1 MSRPSRFPTPGAPS
15 HLGAS
20 TPARRAA
27 LAVLGSAA
35 LLLAARLVNAQ
46 QPAAQ
51 TGVTQQGNTVMVASP
66 ATALA
71 RGATVEGITEYTLAN
86 GLRVLV
92 FPDQSKSTV
101 TVNVTYL
108 VGSRHEGYGETGMA
122 HLFEHML
129 FKGTPRHPRIPSEI
143 EARGSR
149 YNANTSFDRTVYH
162 QTLPAADSNL
172 VWALDLEADRMVN
185 ANLERADLDA
195 EFPVVRNEYE
205 SGENSPFLVTAK
217 RVLGSAYLHHAYGHL
232 PIGALSD
239 IENASIDRMRAFYKK
254 YYQPDNAVL
263 MLAGK
268 FDEQRTLAIIQEKF
282 AGIPRPTRLLDPTY
296 TVEPPQDGE
305 RTATI
310 RRAGTE
316 QLIAAYYKVPA
327 GAHGDFAA
335 IDVLDQVMRNAPAGR
350 LHKALVEAGKA
361 ASVGGLKLQQRDPA
375 GIFWIAHLRASDS
388 LNAARDALL
397 KAVDEVVARAPTG
410 VEGER
415 AKRTLLKN
423 IELSLANSEQIGL
436 DMSEWIAMGDWRL
449 FFLHRDRIEKV
460 TPADVQR
467 VAAAY
472 LKPSNR
478 TLGFFIPTASPDRAV
493 IRAVA
498 PSDVAAMVI
507 GYKGRAAAASGEVF
521 DASPANIDART
532 KRGRFSDGVKFAL
545 LPKKT
550 RGETVNAVITLRFGD
565 ERTMTG
571 RTHVADPVAQML
583 LRGTTT
589 KTRQQLRDTL
599 DRLKARLTV
608 TTAGPLAIRVLLETT
623 RPNFAPA
630 LALAAEVLRSPAFDA
645 KEFEEMRRVRIAQL
659 ESQRSEPVIAGQLAY
674 LRLSAPYP
682 PGHPRY
688 IPSADEQLDA
698 LKALTVDD
706 ARKFHA
712 DFYGVS
718 SGEIAAVG
726 DFDATAVLDQLG
738 GLFSGWRSKTPYAHV
753 TAVYTPVAAMR
764 QTVETPD
771 KPNAFLIAGHNFPM
785 RDVDADYP
793 AIELANY
800 LMGGGMLGS
809 RLVARVRTKESL
821 SYMAGSALAVQTHDP
836 LGQFIAMAIQSPAN
850 ADKVERAFIEEI
862 ERAIRDGF
870 SADEVAQ
877 GKTGYLQARQVA
889 RSQDAQLANTLATSL
904 LNDRT
909 MAWDADL
916 ESKIKALTPEQLT
929 AAFRRTIDPRKLT
942 VVKAGSFG
950 RAMQAGA
957 PAPGQTP
964 DAAPRKP

>member
-1 MSRPSRFPTPGAPS
+1 MFRHSRLPTAGAPS
-15 HLGAS
+15 HQRGY

-35 LLLAARLVNAQ
+35 LLVAARLVSAQ
-46 QPAAQ
+46 PPASPPGPQ
-51 TGVTQQGNTVMVASP
+51 QQGAALGVRSSAPAITRVAS
-66 ATALA
+66 
-71 RGATVEGITEYTLAN
+71 VEGITEYVLAN
-86 GLRVLV
+86 GLRVLL
-92 FPDQSKSTV
+92 FPDQSKATV

-129 FKGTPRHPRIPSEI
+129 FKGTPRHPKIPSEI

-149 YNANTSFDRTVYH
+149 YNANTSFDRTIYY
-162 QTLPAADSNL
+162 QTMPAADSNV

-185 ANLERADLDA
+185 ARLERSDLDA
-195 EFPVVRNEYE
+195 EYPIVRNEYE

-217 RVLGSAYLHHAYGHL
+217 RVLASAYLHHAYGHL

-254 YYQPDNAVL
+254 YYQPDNAIL

-268 FDEQRTLAIIQEKF
+268 FDERRALQIIEEKF
-282 AGIPRPTRLLDPTY
+282 AGIPRPARSLEPTY

-305 RTATI
+305 RTTTI

-316 QLIAAYYKVPA
+316 QLLAAYYKVPP
-327 GAHGDFAA
+327 GAHGHFAA
-335 IDVLDQVMRNAPAGR
+335 IDVLDQVMRSAPAGR

-388 LNAARDALL
+388 LGAARDALL
-397 KAVDEVVARAPTG
+397 KAVDEIIGRAPTSEE
-410 VEGER
+410 VER
-415 AKRTLLKN
+415 AKTALLKT
-423 IELSLANSEQIGL
+423 IELSLANSEQVGL

-449 FFLHRDRIEKV
+449 LFIHRDRLERV

-472 LKPSNR
+472 LKPANR
-478 TLGFFIPTASPDRAV
+478 TLGFFVPTVAPDRAT
-493 IRAVA
+493 IPAVA
-498 PSDVAAMVI
+498 PTDVAAMVI
-507 GYKGRAAAASGEVF
+507 GYKGRAAAASGEAF

-532 KRGRFSDGVKFAL
+532 KRGRLSDGLKFAL

-571 RTHVADPVAQML
+571 RAHIADPVAQML

-599 DRLKARLTV
+599 DRLKARVTV
-608 TTAGPLAIRVLLETT
+608 TTAGPMGIRVVLETT
-623 RPNFAPA
+623 RPNVGPV
-630 LALAAEVLRSPAFDA
+630 LALAAEVLRAPAFDA
-645 KEFEEMRRVRIAQL
+645 KEFEEMRRARVAQL
-659 ESQRSEPVIAGQLAY
+659 EAQRSEPVVAGQLAY
-674 LRLSAPYP
+674 LRLTAPYP
-682 PGHPRY
+682 KGHPRY
-688 IPSADEQLDA
+688 IASAEEQLDA

-712 DFYGVS
+712 DFYGTS

-726 DFDATAVLDQLG
+726 DFDAVAALDQLG
-738 GLFSGWRSKTPYAHV
+738 TLFSGWPSKTPYVHV
-753 TAVYTPVAAMR
+753 AAVYSPVSATR

-785 RDVDADYP
+785 RDADPDYP
-793 AIELANY
+793 ALELVNY

-821 SYMAGSALAVQTHDP
+821 SYTAGSALAVQARDP
-836 LGQFIAMAIQSPAN
+836 LGQFIAMAIQAAAN
-850 ADKVERAFIEEI
+850 ADKVERAFIEEV

-870 SADEVAQ
+870 TPEEVSQ

-889 RSQDAQLANTLATSL
+889 RSQDAQLAAALATSL

-916 ESKIKALTPEQLT
+916 ESKIQALTPGQLT
-929 AAFRRTIDPRKLT
+929 AALRRTIDPGKIT
-942 VVKAGSFG
+942 VVKAGSF
-950 RAMQAGA
+950 AKAVQAGQ
-957 PAPGQTP
+957 PAPKP
-964 DAAPRKP
+964 AP

>member
-1 MSRPSRFPTPGAPS
+1 MSRLSRFPTAGVPPHS
-15 HLGAS
+15 TVH

-35 LLLAARLVNAQ
+35 LLLAARLVSAQ
-46 QPAAQ
+46 QPTAA
-51 TGVTQQGNTVMVASP
+51 TAPQQQRTTVIVASP
-66 ATALA
+66 ATAA
-71 RGATVEGITEYTLAN
+71 IRGATVEGITEYALAN
-86 GLRVLV
+86 GLRVLL
-92 FPDQSKSTV
+92 FPDQTQPTV

-108 VGSRHEGYGETGMA
+108 VGSRHEGYGETGVA

-129 FKGTPRHPRIPSEI
+129 FKGTPRHPKIPAEM

-149 YNANTSFDRTVYH
+149 YNANTSFDRTIYH
-162 QTLPAADSNL
+162 QTMAAADSNL

-185 ANLERADLDA
+185 ATLERAELEA
-195 EFPVVRNEYE
+195 EYPVVRNEYE

-239 IENASIDRMRAFYKK
+239 VENASVDRMRAFYKK

-268 FDEQRTLAIIQEKF
+268 FDERRALEIIQDKF
-282 AGIPRPTRLLDPTY
+282 ARIPRPARVLEPTY

-310 RRAGTE
+310 RRAGSE
-316 QLIAAYYKVPA
+316 QMIAAYYKVPA

-335 IDVLDQVMRNAPAGR
+335 IDVLDQVMRSAPAGR
-350 LHKALVEAGKA
+350 LHKVLVAAGKA

-375 GIFWIAHLRASDS
+375 GIFWIANLRASDS
-388 LNAARDALL
+388 LTAARDALL
-397 KAVDEVVARAPTG
+397 KAVDEIIARAPTG
-410 VEGER
+410 EEVER
-415 AKRTLLKN
+415 AKTTLLKN
-423 IELSLANSEQIGL
+423 IELSLTKSEQIGL

-449 FFLHRDRIEKV
+449 FFIHRDRVEKV

-478 TLGFFIPTASPDRAV
+478 TLGFFIPTAAPDRAT
-493 IRAVA
+493 IPAVA
-498 PSDVAAMVI
+498 PADVAAMVV
-507 GYKGRAAAASGEVF
+507 GYKGRVAAVSGEAF

-550 RGETVNAVITLRFGD
+550 RGETVNAVILLRFGD

-571 RTHVADPVAQML
+571 RAHVADPVAQML

-599 DRLKARLTV
+599 DRLKARVTV
-608 TTAGPLAIRVLLETT
+608 STAGPMAIRVVLETT
-623 RPNFAPA
+623 RPNFA
-630 LALAAEVLRSPAFDA
+630 LALTVVSEVLRAPTFDA
-645 KEFEEMRRVRIAQL
+645 KEFEEMRRARVAQL
-659 ESQRSEPVIAGQLAY
+659 EAQRSEPVIAGQLAY
-674 LRLSAPYP
+674 LRLTTPYP
-682 PGHPRY
+682 KGHPRY
-688 IPSADEQLDA
+688 IAAADEQLDA
-698 LKALTVDD
+698 LKALTVED
-706 ARKFHA
+706 ARQFHA
-712 DFYGVS
+712 DFYGAS
-718 SGEIAAVG
+718 AGEIAVVG
-726 DFDATAVLDQLG
+726 DFDETAAVDQLG
-738 GLFSGWRSKTPYAHV
+738 KLFSGWRSKTPYVHV
-753 TAVYTPVAAMR
+753 PAVYTAVAATR

-771 KPNAFLIAGHNFPM
+771 KPNAFLIAGHAFPM

-793 AIELANY
+793 ALELVNY

-809 RLVARVRTKESL
+809 RLIARVRTKEGL
-821 SYMAGSALAVQTHDP
+821 SYTAGSALAVQSRDP
-836 LGQFIAMAIQSPAN
+836 LGQFIAMAIQAPAN
-850 ADKVERAFIEEI
+850 ADRVERAFIEEI

-870 SADEVAQ
+870 TAEEVAQ
-877 GKTGYLQARQVA
+877 GKSGYLQARQVA
-889 RSQDAQLANTLATSL
+889 RSQDGQLATTLATSL

-916 ESKIKALTPEQLT
+916 EAKVQALTPEQLT
-929 AAFRRTIDPRKLT
+929 AALRRNIDPRKLI
-942 VVKAGSFG
+942 VVKAGGF
-950 RAMQAGA
+950 AKVMQAGQPTPAPAQA
-957 PAPGQTP
+957 PAP
-964 DAAPRKP
+964 KP